1 MSASCGNIQPR
12 KVQFASTMDISCAE
26 YRFKQCQE
34 ASFPKYVRETPQN
47 SRALS
52 IQCQGHFADVVQK
65 QVENLFPE
73 FFQSCSKAR
82 LAQTTDLTD
91 FHKYCSDPMV
101 FFLAKNVRCPVWI
114 KIAQLLTL
122 NITVIQ
128 DNKFVQGADYTSVF
142 ALVDVVVE
150 YSRIIWSLIFA

>member
-12 KVQFASTMDISCAE
+12 KVQFASTMDISYAE

-91 FHKYCSDPMV
+91 LHKYCSDPMV
-101 FFLAKNVRCPVWI
+101 FSWLKMF
-114 KIAQLLTL
+114 
-122 NITVIQ
+122 
-128 DNKFVQGADYTSVF
+128 GARF
-142 ALVDVVVE
+142 E
-150 YSRIIWSLIFA
+150 